1 GCGRRGRIGYLA
13 RVRCGD
19 AYAIDVD
26 LQLFG
31 HDLCDLDEQALSHL
45 GPAVVQH
52 QRAVGKDVE
61 QATGLVQV
69 CCGERDAELDGSE
82 RDAALQYRAAGVER
96 ADRLAP
102 RVVVGALFELRYDV
116 VDHVIDD
123 RLMVMGDVALVDA
136 VEIELAHIQR
146 ILAEMARDLV
156 DDGLDAHHALRPAE
170 AAEGGI
176 RYRVGLAA
184 EGEDAD

>member
-1 GCGRRGRIGYLA
+1 DREMLGRELCEALAQSHRRGLRGLAVDVGARGCGRRGRIGYLA

-82 RDAALQYRAAGVER
+82 RNAALQYRAAGVER

-102 RVVVGALFELRYDV
+102 RVVVGALFELR
-116 VDHVIDD
+116 
-123 RLMVMGDVALVDA
+123 
-136 VEIELAHIQR
+136 
-146 ILAEMARDLV
+146 
-156 DDGLDAHHALRPAE
+156 
-170 AAEGGI
+170 
-176 RYRVGLAA
+176 
-184 EGEDAD
+184 